1 MQMGAGSGGTETMK
15 QMQKILLTSFLML
28 SLIATACAEEDLDYF
43 FTLDPNK
50 VHASPTFSLAAPSG
64 LTPYQKVAFVGIGGI
79 KDMPGR
85 AASVDG
91 AMSTGFGFEI
101 SKEDKIGGLVGLDLG
116 SINPSDGGAFD
127 RGDLSL
133 ALGRYFDDYNLGVSI
148 GVKNITLWHAS
159 AGRNVPSFYLA
170 ATKVAVVSEYVV
182 IMNAGFGNNAFR
194 TIYDTAPRS
203 DRAKRVSGFG
213 SVAFYPV
220 PQLSVVADYTA
231 GIASLGFGAVPVAA
245 WPVSLTWGLYDVTKE
260 IQGHD
265 KISWIASMAYVHTF

>member
-1 MQMGAGSGGTETMK
+1 MVRQILGWALMCLCAAFFALPMMTTM
-15 QMQKILLTSFLML
+15 TV
-28 SLIATACAEEDLDYF
+28 AEEDSDYF

-50 VHASPTFSLAAPSG
+50 VQASPTFSLAAPSG
-64 LTPYQKVAFVGIGGI
+64 LTPYQKIAFVGIGGV

-85 AASVDG
+85 SVGVDG
-91 AMSTGFGFEI
+91 AMSTGVGIEV
-101 SKEDKIGGLVGLDLG
+101 SKEDKIGVLVGLDLG

-127 RGDLSL
+127 RGDASL
-133 ALGRYFDDYNLGVSI
+133 ALGKYFDDYNVGVSI
-148 GVKNITLWHAS
+148 GVKNITLWHGS
-159 AGRNVPSFYLA
+159 AGRNTPSFYIA
-170 ATKVAVVSEYVV
+170 ATKVVVVDKFITIV
-182 IMNAGFGNNAFR
+182 NAGFGNNAFR

-203 DRAKRVSGFG
+203 DRAKRASGFG

-231 GIASLGFGAVPVAA
+231 GITSLGFGAVPVAA